1 MAAGAWTTSS
11 GLGDANIAVGP
22 RTIKAALN
30 AASKNNAIIGHPVM
44 QEMLLMD
51 QGLGPLLGN
60 LGVSMGLLTFGTGKA
75 SAVAEGTGT
84 TATNFSLTNSTTITP
99 ARHAFGR
106 KVSDFGVAVQR
117 GLLTGELAPDQYAML
132 VNEGFQVW
140 VNTLVDKVVA
150 LFASLSNEIGTTATD
165 LTWGAVNRGIIDHK
179 DRGNTGPAM
188 GIIDAV
194 GAKNLMDDTLSLGGA
209 VQFSQQAQQAIQDAQ
224 AGAYLGNFFGV
235 DFYLNSE
242 LDDDGTDR
250 FGAIISAGCV
260 QSKHAIVPLPRE
272 AIMVADGGWYT
283 LEALRQGGS
292 ETQFD
297 LVMHLAAQIV
307 EDNRGSMLRYGA
319 T

>member
-84 TATNFSLTNSTTITP
+84 TATNFSLTNRTTNTP
-99 ARHAFGR
+99 SRHAFGR

-179 DRGNTGPAM
+179 DRGNTAPAM

-260 QSKHAIVPLPRE
+260 QSKHAIVPPPRQ
-272 AIMVADGGWYT
+272 AIMVPDGGWYT

>member
-1 MAAGAWTTSS
+1 MAAGAWRTSS
-11 GLGDANIAVGP
+11 GVGDANIAVGP
-22 RTIKAALN
+22 RTIQAALN

-44 QEMLLMD
+44 QQMLMMD
-51 QGLGPLLGN
+51 QGLGPMLGN
-60 LGVSMGLLTFGTGKA
+60 LGVSVGLLTLGTGKA
-75 SAVAEGTGT
+75 SAVAEGTAT
-84 TATNFSLTNSTTITP
+84 TSTNFSLTNSTTITP

-106 KVSDFGVAVQR
+106 SVADFGVAVQR

-132 VNEGFQVW
+132 INEGFQVW

-165 LTWGAVNRGIIDHK
+165 LSWSAVNRGIIDHK
-179 DRGNTGPAM
+179 DRGNTGAAM
-188 GIIDAV
+188 GILDAV
-194 GAKNLMDDTLSLGGA
+194 GAKDLMDDTLSLGGA
-209 VQFSQQAQQAIQDAQ
+209 VQWSPQAQQAIQDAQ

-250 FGAIISAGCV
+250 FGGIISAGCL

-272 AIMVADGGWYT
+272 AVMVADGGWYT

-297 LVMHLAAQIV
+297 LVMHLAAQIL
-307 EDNRGSMLRYGA
+307 EDNRGSMLRYGIS
-319 T
+319 